1 MSGINF
7 SEAAEKRKH
16 NYTNPSKAQDLAH
29 LEAGGDGKKFDEDGN
44 ELDKHGF
51 KVKKYPDGLGS
62 VRVAV
67 ENCEQLCGLDKKV
80 MESLLKGEWTHHTTY
95 NSMGRQ
101 SKKIVI
107 EYDITEKSK

>member
-1 MSGINF
+1 MSEF
-7 SEAAEKRKH
+7 SEAATPKH
-16 NYTNPSKAQDLAH
+16 SYTNPSKKQDLAH
-29 LEAGGDGKKFDEDGN
+29 LEADGKKYDEEGN

-51 KVKKYPDGLGS
+51 KIKRYPDGLES
-62 VRVAV
+62 VRKSVD
-67 ENCEQLCGLDKKV
+67 NCVSMAGLDKKV
-80 MESLLKGEWTHHTTY
+80 MENLLAGEWSQSTTL

>member
-1 MSGINF
+1 MSGF
-7 SEAAEKRKH
+7 SEAATPKH
-16 NYTNPSKAQDLAH
+16 SYTNPSKKQDLAH
-29 LEAGGDGKKFDEDGN
+29 LEADGKKYDEEGN

-51 KVKKYPDGLGS
+51 KIKRYPDGLES
-62 VRVAV
+62 VRKSVDNCVAMA
-67 ENCEQLCGLDKKV
+67 GLDKKV
-80 MESLLKGEWTHHTTY
+80 MEDLLKGEWSEHTCY